1 MNNYN
6 PASAQKLNSLS
17 ALSINIPEA
26 ITYQFQVVEYMKD
39 GKVAK
44 VEMQVQATTHD
55 SYGNIASSSGF
66 VAVPRI
72 QLPLIDHK

>member
-1 MNNYN
+1 MNSYN

-17 ALSINIPEA
+17 APSIIIPEA

-55 SYGNIASSSGF
+55 SYGNISHSRGF

>member
-1 MNNYN
+1 MLYMPNR
-6 PASAQKLNSLS
+6 AQKLNTIQQSYTV
-17 ALSINIPEA
+17 NVPE
-26 ITYQFQVVEYMKD
+26 ITTYQFQVVEYMKD

-55 SYGNIASSSGF
+55 SYGSIVHSSGF